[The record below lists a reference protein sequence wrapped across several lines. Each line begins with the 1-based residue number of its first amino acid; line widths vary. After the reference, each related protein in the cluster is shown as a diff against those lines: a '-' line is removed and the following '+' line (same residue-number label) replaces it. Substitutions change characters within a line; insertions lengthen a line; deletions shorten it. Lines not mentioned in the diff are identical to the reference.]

1 MYAQDRQR
9 FQETAKEVIR
19 QIGAECQETAQAQIN
34 TVVTRC
40 LQAVFGSESYQF
52 RLVFELKRGQTEARA
67 VLIDAQ
73 GNELDPVQSVGGGI
87 LDVVTFGLRLA
98 CLALMRPRPAQVLIL
113 DEPFRFLSEQYRENV
128 KRLMVELSEELGI
141 QIILVTHIS
150 EFMDVGHLITVV

>member
-1 MYAQDRQR
+1 
-9 FQETAKEVIR
+9 
-19 QIGAECQETAQAQIN
+19 
-34 TVVTRC
+34 
-40 LQAVFGSESYQF
+40 
-52 RLVFELKRGQTEARA
+52 VFELKRGQTEARA